1 MRVVIINRSDLLGG
15 AALASWRLCGALR
28 QQSVDA
34 SMLVLDRRTSSDYV
48 QTVGGGLAGKMR
60 WLSER
65 LGIYLHNG
73 RRRDTL
79 FRIDTATRGVDLA
92 SHPWVH
98 QADVI
103 VLGWVNQAM
112 LSLDGVERLAQ
123 LGKPLV
129 WVMHDMW
136 NCTGVCHHSEDCRG
150 YQEQCKVC
158 PLLPDGSALA
168 HDVWQRKHRLY
179 SGQRIHFVAVSRW
192 LRDRCHDSSLL
203 READVSVIPNAIDIS
218 QFAPSFLDDNP
229 WNVSAGRKVV
239 VMGAARLDDP
249 VKGFDRLTAA
259 LRWLA
264 CHKSEVADRLHLVLY
279 GNLRDPSLLSGVPI
293 PCTHLGYVTD
303 LQHVYRHAHI
313 VVSASTR
320 ESFGYTLVEGMACGC
335 VAVTTGEGGQTDI
348 VSHLKN
354 GYITADLRPESL
366 AEGLVWAVDAD
377 RDREAQHRWVA
388 THFDLAPVAQQHL
401 QLYHQLLKKR

>member
-1 MRVVIINRSDLLGG
+1 MRVVIINRSDYLGG
-15 AALASWRLCGALR
+15 AALASLRLCDALR
-28 QQSVDA
+28 QQGVDA
-34 SMLVLDRRTSSDYV
+34 RMLVLDRRTSSDHV
-48 QTVGGGLAGKMR
+48 QAVGGGLAGRIR
-60 WLSER
+60 WFTER
-65 LGIYLHNG
+65 LGIFLRNG

-79 FRIDTATRGVDLA
+79 FRIDTATRGVNL
-92 SHPWVH
+92 SNHPWVQ
-98 QADVI
+98 QADVV

-112 LSLDGVERLAQ
+112 LSLDGVEHLAR
-123 LGKPLV
+123 LGKPVV

-136 NCTGVCHHSEDCRG
+136 NCTGVCHHSEECRG
-150 YQEQCKVC
+150 YQEQCMSC
-158 PLLPDGSALA
+158 PMLPNGSALA

-179 SGQRIHFVAVSRW
+179 DGQRIHFVAVSRW
-192 LRDRCHDSSLL
+192 LRDRCRESSLM
-203 READVSVIPNAIDIS
+203 RTADVTVIPNAIDIS
-218 QFAPSFLDDNP
+218 QFTPSFLDDNLWTVAP
-229 WNVSAGRKVV
+229 GRKVV

-264 CHKSEVADRLHLVLY
+264 EHKPEVANRLHLVLY
-279 GNLRDPSLLSGVPI
+279 GNLRDPSLLNGIPL

-303 LQHVYRHAHI
+303 LQNVYRHAHI
-313 VVSASTR
+313 VLSASTR

-335 VAVTTGEGGQTDI
+335 VAVTTGEGGQADI

-354 GYITADLRPESL
+354 GYVASDLSPQSL
-366 AEGLVWAVDAD
+366 AKGLVWAVDAD

-401 QLYHQLLKKR
+401 QLYHQLLNNR